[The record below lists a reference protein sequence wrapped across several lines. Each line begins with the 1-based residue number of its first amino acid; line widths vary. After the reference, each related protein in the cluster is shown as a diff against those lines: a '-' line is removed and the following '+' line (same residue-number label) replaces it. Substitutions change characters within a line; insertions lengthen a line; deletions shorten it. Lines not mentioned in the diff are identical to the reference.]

1 MQGNPGARG
10 ACEAETSS
18 RGKKRKSVLT
28 VKKYFLRPR
37 GRSDVWSL
45 RTDPGAW
52 KATGLPLW
60 LLPPSPCLFFILL
73 CPSVY
78 MVGKWIPKG
87 PFISDRA
94 TCKDGFDPLPFQ
106 LREEKTC
113 SVQPESGVHCLGS
126 SHLWPRAWGGG
137 TGRGSPAPRSH
148 CPLLLGKDPVGR
160 DSAGPPPGGPCLR
173 HSGLPAEGHPGGTA
187 GPRSGE
193 WAHLLCSG
201 CAGLPHQ
208 A

>member
-60 LLPPSPCLFFILL
+60 PLPPSPCLFLILL

-113 SVQPESGVHCLGS
+113 SVQPESGIHCLWS

-137 TGRGSPAPRSH
+137 WGSQNRG
-148 CPLLLGKDPVGR
+148 LLPEKR
-160 DSAGPPPGGPCLR
+160 DPGGLLAGQAPQKGSTHSSCLWAQELE
-173 HSGLPAEGHPGGTA
+173 GLRQCDPKTQ
-187 GPRSGE
+187 SGE
-193 WAHLLCSG
+193 SFKG
-201 CAGLPHQ
+201 NTGE
-208 A
+208 